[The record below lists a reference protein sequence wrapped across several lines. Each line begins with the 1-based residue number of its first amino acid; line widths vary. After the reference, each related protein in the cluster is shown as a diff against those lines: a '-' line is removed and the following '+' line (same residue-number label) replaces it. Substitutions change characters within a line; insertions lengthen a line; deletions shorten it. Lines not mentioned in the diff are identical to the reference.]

1 MHAKILIVDDE
12 PAIGTLLTYQLRGND
27 YAVQYVSDG
36 LSALERIER
45 ERPDLVLLDV
55 MMPTISGWEVCR
67 QIRAYSNVPVIMLTA
82 KSSDADI
89 VTGLTAGADDY
100 ISKPFT
106 MPQLQARI
114 EAVLRRAR
122 TESRPR
128 IALSTVGLAAS
139 QATAAQMSP
148 VAATAPTPS
157 LAERPPE
164 TMASDELLNDAA
176 AAFAADEQDNRLG
189 PRLKEARLARG
200 IPLVQAARECNTSW
214 EFLQAIEQEN
224 YAYVPRH
231 QLRTSL
237 QRYSRYVG
245 VDMQQW
251 VPPAK
256 PRARNIQLLRL
267 AIVFTLLLL
276 VVAVGV
282 YLM

>member
-1 MHAKILIVDDE
+1 MNAKILIVDDE
-12 PAIGTLLTYQLRGND
+12 PAIGRLLTYQLRSCD

-82 KSSDADI
+82 KNSDADI

-100 ISKPFT
+100 IAKPFN
-106 MPQLQARI
+106 MPHLQARI

-122 TESRPR
+122 SESRPR
-128 IALSTVGLAAS
+128 IVLPTVSFPASPIPAAHIP
-139 QATAAQMSP
+139 Q
-148 VAATAPTPS
+148 VAAVAPVLPVTESTHTLRKHEEPNNTAVPALPTVEP
-157 LAERPPE
+157 A
-164 TMASDELLNDAA
+164 
-176 AAFAADEQDNRLG
+176 NRLG
-189 PRLKEARLARG
+189 QHLKETRLARS
-200 IPLVQAARECNTSW
+200 IPLVQAARECATRW

-224 YAYVPRH
+224 YSYVPRH

-237 QRYSRYVG
+237 QRYSQYLG
-245 VDMQQW
+245 VDIQPWQ
-251 VPPAK
+251 PQPA
-256 PRARNIQLLRL
+256 RLRTNHWLRL
-267 AIVFTLLLL
+267 AIIMTLLLL

-282 YLM
+282 YLR